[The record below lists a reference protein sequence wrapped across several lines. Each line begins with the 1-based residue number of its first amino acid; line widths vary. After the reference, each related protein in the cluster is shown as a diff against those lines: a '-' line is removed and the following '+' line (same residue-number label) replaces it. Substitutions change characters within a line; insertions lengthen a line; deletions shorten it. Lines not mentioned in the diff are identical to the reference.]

1 MLAWL
6 LFWLLIQ
13 LLCCRYLK
21 QVNIWKERHNE
32 KSREVRMM
40 LLKGM
45 TKVEEKE
52 ERVEWDSAGSESDSE
67 GTVPDSKTSEAN
79 NKRY

>member
-1 MLAWL
+1 
-6 LFWLLIQ
+6 
-13 LLCCRYLK
+13 
-21 QVNIWKERHNE
+21 
-32 KSREVRMM
+32 MM

-52 ERVEWDSAGSESDSE
+52 EGVEWDSAGSESDSE
-67 GTVPDSKTSEAN
+67 GTVPDSKTSKA